1 MPGDKTDPNRPAQ
14 PESELK
20 KMQQRLVDEAVDES
34 FPASDPPAWT
44 TTGSKS
50 VAAKSDAGSRES
62 DRDRR
67 AGEAEGGR
75 HGSAHGLTEQ
85 ASHLA
90 QSARRTGERYL
101 EEARRHWPE
110 VERYYDQGRRTVA
123 RPVEAYPLSAVVLA
137 ALLGYGL
144 GWLVYGRSR
153 SGPSAGR
160 DVPAYGRRPQ
170 RETPGKAMPGE
181 PMRAQRDWRS
191 APNQA
196 SAPRSAPSSY

>member
-1 MPGDKTDPNRPAQ
+1 MPGEKTDPNRPAQ

-50 VAAKSDAGSRES
+50 VAARSDAGSPES
-62 DRDRR
+62 DRDGRSR
-67 AGEAEGGR
+67 AAEGGR
-75 HGSAHGLTEQ
+75 QGAVHGLTEQ

-90 QSARRTGERYL
+90 ESARRTGERYL

-110 VERYYDQGRRTVA
+110 VERYYEQGRRTVV
-123 RPVEAYPLSAVVLA
+123 RPVEAYPLAAVMLA
-137 ALLGYGL
+137 ALFGYGL

-153 SGPSAGR
+153 SGPSARR
-160 DVPAYGRRPQ
+160 DLPAYGRRPQ

-181 PMRAQRDWRS
+181 PMRAQRDFRT
-191 APNQA
+191 ARNQA
-196 SAPRSAPSSY
+196 SASGSAPSSY